1 MDESLADVI
10 KEGRASYRQLLAG
23 KHLRPAQ
30 LALTVLVVALDTE
43 WATNALLDE
52 GKQSRWEMANGTS

>member
-1 MDESLADVI
+1 MNQDLTDVI
-10 KEGRASYRQLLAG
+10 AEGRASYRQLLAG

-30 LALTVLVVALDTE
+30 LALTMLVVAIDTE
-43 WATNALLDE
+43 WATEALLDE